1 MLNKCLLISLLLL
14 FLQIVHAQKEYV
26 KINGGVSA
34 TAIFY
39 NANDIENRKDPFSYI
54 LSGNVNVT
62 SFGVSLP
69 FSFTISNRNSQFRQ
83 PFNQFGLSPKYK
95 WITLHFGYRNIKFD
109 PLVMNG
115 HQILGIGIELNPG
128 KFRFGAI
135 YGRFK
140 KEINNA
146 HSVNIPEFDS
156 LQQYSRKGYAIK
168 IGVGSKQ
175 TFVDLIFLKVS
186 DDTLS
191 LEIHKPDKSI
201 PPSANTVIGINTN
214 IKISNKFLFKLNAAY
229 SVYTTNLYSMPIDIG
244 SVTIPNILPP
254 INISTENYYAI
265 KSSVTYKPVKQF
277 SISLNYRR
285 IEPGYKSMGAYFMQN
300 DAENITVNT
309 AFSIWKNKISI
320 GGSLGTE
327 RNNLNKMRS
336 STTRRWVGS
345 ANLNFNPTKSFGLTT
360 NYANFSLNQQGDAV
374 QIADSV
380 KLYQTNSQFSLIPRY
395 IIFGKKTN
403 HIIILMY
410 NSSRLNDRNPYTYQ
424 FTEFHLSNYMINYNI
439 NFLPSG
445 FGFTSNFTYSVVDM
459 AMSKNNNKTITLGI
473 SKNLLKNK
481 LSLRF
486 NQMLTFSNSNNISQT
501 LVRPVVSVVY
511 KPWKHHQIKFHF
523 IFNKSISDQQKYSET
538 TADLSYHFTF

>member
-1 MLNKCLLISLLLL
+1 MLQRIIVLGLLLS
-14 FLQIVHAQKEYV
+14 FLQPLFSQNKYV
-26 KINGGVSA
+26 KVNGGVSA
-34 TAIFY
+34 TTIFY
-39 NANDIENRKDPFSYI
+39 SANGIENRKDPFSYI

-69 FSFTISNRNSQFRQ
+69 FSFTISNRNSEFRQ

-95 WITLHFGYRNIKFD
+95 WVTLHLGYRNIKFD

-115 HQILGIGIELNPG
+115 HQVLGIGVELTPG

-140 KEINNA
+140 KDINIA
-146 HSVNIPEFDS
+146 HSVNVPEIDS

-168 IGVGSKQ
+168 IGVGSKE
-175 TFVDLIFLKVS
+175 TFVDFIFLNVS

-191 LEIHKPDKSI
+191 LENHNPENSI
-201 PPSANTVIGINTN
+201 SPSANTVIGINTN
-214 IKISNKFLFKLNAAY
+214 IKFSKKFLFKLNGAY
-229 SVYTTNLYSMPIDIG
+229 SVYTTDLYSMPIDIG
-244 SVTIPNILPP
+244 SISMPSVLPP

-265 KSSVTYKPVKQF
+265 KSSFTYKPIKQF

-285 IEPGYKSMGAYFMQN
+285 IEPNYKSMGAYFMQN
-300 DAENITVNT
+300 DAENITLNT
-309 AFSIWKNKISI
+309 SFSIWKNKIRI
-320 GGSLGTE
+320 GGSVGTE
-327 RNNLNKMRS
+327 RNNLNKVRS
-336 STTRRWVGS
+336 STTRRWIGS
-345 ANLNFNPTKSFGLTT
+345 GNLNFNPTRSFGLTA

-380 KLYQTNSQFSLIPRY
+380 KLYQTSSQFSIIPRY
-395 IIFGKKTN
+395 IVFAEKTS
-403 HIIILMY
+403 HIIMLMY
-410 NSSRLNDRNPYTYQ
+410 NSSRLNDKNPYTYQ

-459 AMSKNNNKTITLGI
+459 AMSKNNNKTIALGL

-481 LSLRF
+481 LLLRF
-486 NQMLTFSNSNNISQT
+486 NQMFTFSNSNNQSQT
-501 LVRPVVSVVY
+501 IIRPVISVSY
-511 KPWKHHQIKFHF
+511 KPAKHHRIKFHF
-523 IFNKSISDQQKYSET
+523 IYNKNISNQQNYSET